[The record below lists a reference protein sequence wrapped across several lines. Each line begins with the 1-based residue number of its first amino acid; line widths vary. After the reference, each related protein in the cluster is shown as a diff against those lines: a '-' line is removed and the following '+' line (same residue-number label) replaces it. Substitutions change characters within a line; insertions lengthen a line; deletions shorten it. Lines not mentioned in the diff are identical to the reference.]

1 MAFVNVVPKLYR
13 SVIEDVIEGVR
24 DLFAEEGVEEQ
35 VLNDLKKLWE
45 TKVLQSKATEDFFRN
60 SVHSPLF
67 TLQLP
72 HGLPTLPSTAA
83 SLLIPA
89 GRTLPSFTPEDLDL
103 GQNTSSCGAH
113 FAFPGYPIHVPA
125 GVTLQTASGHLYKVN
140 VPVMVTQTSGR
151 TDILQHPFQQVLQQF
166 GQPSIIQ
173 TSVPPLHPC
182 SLPAAPEKPHRMDP
196 VLLQPTILHS
206 APVDRKHLEN
216 ATAERHGLPG
226 SEFKTMPEV
235 LLRPQES
242 TQYFSLAGMG
252 FPPHVSLT
260 ESSLEPVLGVSA
272 NMTQNLH
279 GAPFPQGPQ
288 SAIHQHMLDAQ
299 LHGLKDRMYGCDLI
313 KQPRKIEEPSGLSVS
328 EKKIVSIFVVSCTAC
343 RSETCNSTSE
353 RDLNIQV
360 TDDDINEIIQI
371 DGAGDNSSTEEVG
384 SIRDVDENEFPGIV
398 DVGDLK
404 VLEEEADSV
413 SNGDSTANSSDNED
427 HQVDTVEEDPLNSG
441 DDVSEQDVPDLFDTD
456 NVIVCQYD
464 KIHRSKNRWKFY
476 LKDGVMCFGGRDYVF
491 AKAIGEAEW

>member
-1 MAFVNVVPKLYR
+1 MAFVNLVPKLYR

-24 DLFAEEGVEEQ
+24 DLFAEEGIEEQ
-35 VLNDLKKLWE
+35 VLKDLKKLWE

-60 SVHSPLF
+60 SVHSSLF

-72 HGLPTLPSTAA
+72 QALPTLQSTA

-89 GRTLPSFTPEDLDL
+89 GRPLPSFTAEDL
-103 GQNTSSCGAH
+103 NTPSCGAN

-125 GVTLQTASGHLYKVN
+125 GMTLQTASGHLYKVN

-151 TDILQHPFQQVLQQF
+151 TDILQHPFQQVLQQL
-166 GQPSIIQ
+166 GQPPIIP
-173 TSVPPLHPC
+173 SGIPPLHQC
-182 SLPAAPEKPHRMDP
+182 SLPTAPEKSHRVDP

-216 ATAERHGLPG
+216 VTTDRCGLPG
-226 SEFKTMPEV
+226 T

-242 TQYFSLAGMG
+242 SQYLGLPGVG
-252 FPPHVSLT
+252 FAPHVTLA

-279 GAPFPQGPQ
+279 GGPFPQGPQ
-288 SAIHQHMLDAQ
+288 VPLHHHMLDGQ
-299 LHGLKDRMYGCDLI
+299 LHSLKDRMHGCDSV
-313 KQPRKIEEPSGLSVS
+313 KQPRSTEEPSSPPAS
-328 EKKIVSIFVVSCTAC
+328 EK
-343 RSETCNSTSE
+343 NSSE

-360 TDDDINEIIQI
+360 IDDDINAIIQI
-371 DGAGDNSSTEEVG
+371 DGTGDNSSTEEVG
-384 SIRDVDENEFPGIV
+384 SIRDVDENEFPGMA
-398 DVGDLK
+398 DTGDLT

-413 SNGDSTANSSDNED
+413 SNEDSTANSSDNED
-427 HQVDTVEEDPLNSG
+427 HEADTMEEDPLNSG
-441 DDVSEQDVPDLFDTD
+441 DDVSEQDVPDLFDTE